1 MHDMFY
7 IRGIW
12 ILLKMSTYINMLN
25 RLEKEVYGFYC
36 KELPN
41 EGIINKWIEINTKII
56 AICLIKGG
64 VLAKV
69 QVQLSFQH
77 SYLKNIKSF

>member
-41 EGIINKWIEINTKII
+41 EGIINKWIEKI
-56 AICLIKGG
+56 
-64 VLAKV
+64 
-69 QVQLSFQH
+69 
-77 SYLKNIKSF
+77 LK